1 MTSTDLNAHA
11 DCLNE
16 WGCRALR
23 PPTNTES
30 VLATRLQLNVVC
42 CQYSCNSDNFVYFL
56 FPTMPEI
63 LWSGKL
69 AVEKGKPE

>member
-23 PPTNTES
+23 PPTYTES
-30 VLATRLQLNVVC
+30 VLATSLQLNFVC
-42 CQYSCNSDNFVYFL
+42 CQYGCNSDNFV
-56 FPTMPEI
+56 
-63 LWSGKL
+63 
-69 AVEKGKPE
+69 